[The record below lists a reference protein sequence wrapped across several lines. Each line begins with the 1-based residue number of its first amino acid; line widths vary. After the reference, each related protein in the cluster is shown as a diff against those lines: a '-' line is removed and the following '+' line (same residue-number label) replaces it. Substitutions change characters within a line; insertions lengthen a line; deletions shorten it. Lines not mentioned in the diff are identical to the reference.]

1 MHRSSVRVWIVI
13 AGLALIGAA
22 VRVVADSDRRP
33 DFGALVQ
40 SLLRDQS
47 EELFGIGRPLD
58 HSAVGQST
66 ARASTR
72 LNWRTG

>member
-13 AGLALIGAA
+13 AGLAVAGAGA
-22 VRVVADSDRRP
+22 RVVADSGRP
-33 DFGALVQ
+33 DFGAFVQ

-47 EELFGIGRPLD
+47 EALFGIGRPLD
-58 HSAVGQST
+58 HRAHST

-72 LNWRTG
+72 LTLRRA